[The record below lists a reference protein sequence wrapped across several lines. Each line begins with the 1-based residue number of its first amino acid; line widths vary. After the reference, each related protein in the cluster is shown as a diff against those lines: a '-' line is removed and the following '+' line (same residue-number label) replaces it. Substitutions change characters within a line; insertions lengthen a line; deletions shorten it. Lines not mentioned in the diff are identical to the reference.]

1 MIVPNG
7 LLDRNAMNYC
17 DWMLSRAKIRLSLDE
32 FFEKGRSPIV
42 EEESET
48 LADGRLRLTWKSYDL
63 MMN

>member
-1 MIVPNG
+1 
-7 LLDRNAMNYC
+7 
-17 DWMLSRAKIRLSLDE
+17 MLSRAKIRLRLDE

-63 MMN
+63 VMN